1 MAANTVYFSLLFI
14 DSMNTQVH
22 ETTGSTPYESVFGQ
36 KPSCFFPTDK
46 SSGVIMKEDLEANGV
61 HFELGE
67 NTDQDSS
74 CDKV

>member
-1 MAANTVYFSLLFI
+1 MKQLV
-14 DSMNTQVH
+14 VH
-22 ETTGSTPYESVFGQ
+22 HMSQFLAKNPVV
-36 KPSCFFPTDK
+36 FPTNK